1 MKKPCF
7 LEATDNKIHK
17 SWNIFL
23 TKEIIQL
30 LHSIESEIKNDTIN
44 PETKNV
50 LRFLEQDLE
59 KIKILILGQDP
70 YPQNGA
76 ATGRAFEVGNLESWL
91 VPFRNISLKNIVRA
105 IYQSEYGKTMKF
117 AELKE
122 KIEKGSF
129 PIKAPDQLFESW
141 SQQGVLLLNTSF
153 TCKAGQPGS
162 HAHVWK
168 PFTKKLLEFI
178 AVNRSDIIWFLWG
191 NHAINITSDI
201 PVKNKLETMH
211 PMMCYASKSRPGDF
225 LFGEINPFKSTSSII
240 NWMGN

>member
-1 MKKPCF
+1 MRKVHF
-7 LEATDNKIHK
+7 LEAIGNKTHK
-17 SWNIFL
+17 SWDVFL
-23 TKEIIQL
+23 TKDILEML
-30 LHSIESEIKNDTIN
+30 FAIESEIKNDSIN
-44 PETKNV
+44 PEAKYV
-50 LRFLEQDLE
+50 LRFFEQDLK

-70 YPQNGA
+70 YPQKGA

-122 KIEKGSF
+122 KIEDGSF
-129 PIKAPDQLFESW
+129 PLPAPNQLFESW

-162 HAHVWK
+162 HARIWG

-178 AVNRSDIIWFLWG
+178 ALNRPDIIWFLWG

-211 PMMCYASKSRPGDF
+211 PMMCYASKNRPGDF